1 LPAAVGAPLKKWGKL
16 LHDIIIQWFVLVK
29 LEPFFHV
36 GFLNLGESINQ
47 MWGGSLSQNDRNK
60 QDWNLHPKLVW
71 IIQGLKILR
80 TDVEELVMQGEALKV
95 LKAEGIVVSQIP

>member
-1 LPAAVGAPLKKWGKL
+1 LPAAVGAPLKKRGKL

-36 GFLNLGESINQ
+36 GFLNLGELINQ

-60 QDWNLHPKLVW
+60 QDRNLHPKLVR

-80 TDVEELVMQGEALKV
+80 TDVEELMMQGEALKV